1 MKINFQQYFLV
12 VIFLAANTKGP
23 NLLGRDI
30 LRLLQFSW
38 ERLLNVYYVEEN
50 VGTENCLNK
59 LLPEYTEAFK
69 FKMVDDDVASSGAD
83 LVILV
88 PK

>member
-23 NLLGRDI
+23 NLLGRDV

-38 ERLLNVYYVEEN
+38 ERLLNVYYVEAY
-50 VGTENCLNK
+50 VD
-59 LLPEYTEAFK
+59 YTEAFK

>member
-1 MKINFQQYFLV
+1 M
-12 VIFLAANTKGP
+12 
-23 NLLGRDI
+23 
-30 LRLLQFSW
+30 RLLQFSW

-69 FKMVDDDVASSGAD
+69 FKMVDDDVANDFINSAATLIIITCQQQRLQCLFMTKFTAVMTSQV
-83 LVILV
+83 LLRC
-88 PK
+88 